1 VMTTVLG
8 DGVGAVGLPLASV
21 PLVTDRYLGFKGHCV
36 GTMNVDFRAP
46 GALFYM
52 ALSERGTHCHKND
65 SHPRPSHVME
75 IFHNREIT
83 FLTFPPLI
91 SISQS

>member
-1 VMTTVLG
+1 MTTVLG

-36 GTMNVDFRAP
+36 GMMNVDSRAP

-52 ALSERGTHCHKND
+52 ALSERG
-65 SHPRPSHVME
+65 
-75 IFHNREIT
+75 
-83 FLTFPPLI
+83 LTATRTTVTPD
-91 SISQS
+91 QVT